1 MKKGDDVAPARL
13 DADTDGENAEGL
25 NDGGEDH
32 KAGLLATMLAS
43 PVPIRSKLMLGLLI
57 LSITPLIAL
66 GWFVCN
72 RVGRAQRSAVMEVQK
87 VCRKGTEKVHS
98 LSHEAAKQKAEQI
111 AAELAS
117 FIEKNPDAH
126 LSDLAA
132 VKELKRA
139 ATQDVTT
146 GFLTS
151 IDLMLDDQPLSF
163 LEMTAPR
170 PAPGGRAE
178 DGTRI
183 FRAHPAGIVLGK
195 EMAGRPRKPYTY
207 VAKVAGTN
215 LKIGA
220 TTQDLGVESVV
231 TELAGTIQSM
241 SAGTERNTY
250 RTMDDLRVMLVFG
263 VVAIVVGITVING
276 QVARAITRPIAKLQA
291 AAEGI
296 SRGERDVDL
305 AVGGGAEVQ
314 ALAGAFQKATS
325 DLREYA
331 VSLEAKNL
339 ELDVARKTAEQ
350 HSRELQEAQEEMV
363 QMEKMS
369 SLGRL
374 VAGVAHEIN
383 TPTGAIYNV
392 SAAATS
398 SLDALVEGLGHLRA
412 MSPDDFDQ
420 FQHFL
425 DVAVARQLV
434 LDRVSRE
441 DKLALRETLRQAD
454 IKDAKSYAE
463 LLAKCH
469 ITDVDDGVKLSR
481 LLEKYGV
488 RPVFTG
494 LLEIHAGAAISRTS
508 ADKIAKIVRALKY
521 YSQGGEQQQAKS
533 PTDINRTIKDALIIL
548 HNRIKHRADVELEL
562 AEGLPPV
569 KCLGGITEI
578 WVNLL
583 TNACDAIEERDED
596 FRGSI
601 RITSCS
607 TDKGIRV
614 TVMDNG
620 VGIPPEIVSKVF
632 DPFFTTKP
640 PDKGTGLG
648 LSLVMSTVKR
658 DGGTVTIKEEDGFKG
673 FEITFPFPLDVA
685 ETDTA

>member
-1 MKKGDDVAPARL
+1 MTKGDGVGPAPV
-13 DADTDGENAEGL
+13 DADTTGTSAEHL
-25 NDGGEDH
+25 NGGGAH
-32 KAGLLATMLAS
+32 NAGLLARMAAS
-43 PVPIRSKLMLGLLI
+43 RVPIRSKLMLGLLV

-66 GWFVCN
+66 GWFVCD
-72 RVGRAQRSAVMEVQK
+72 RVGQAQRSAVMEVQK
-87 VCRKGTEKVHS
+87 VCQKGTEKVYS
-98 LSHEAAKQKAEQI
+98 LSHAAAKEKAEQI
-111 AAELAS
+111 ATELAY
-117 FIEKNPDAH
+117 FIKANPGAH
-126 LSDLAA
+126 LSDLAKVKALERA
-132 VKELKRA
+132 V
-139 ATQDVTT
+139 TQDATT

-151 IDLMLDDQPLSF
+151 IDLLLGDQPLSF

-170 PAPGGRAE
+170 QEADGRAK
-178 DGTRI
+178 DGTKI
-183 FRAHPAGIVLGK
+183 FRSHPAGVVLGK
-195 EMAGRPRKPYTY
+195 EITGRRRKPYTY
-207 VAKVAGTN
+207 VANVRGTN
-215 LKIGA
+215 LKIAA

-231 TELAGTIQSM
+231 TELAGTIRSM
-241 SAGTERNTY
+241 SAGTERSTY
-250 RTMDDLRVMLVFG
+250 RTMDDLKAMLVFG

-276 QVARAITRPIAKLQA
+276 QVARAVTRPIAKLKA
-291 AAEGI
+291 AAEDI
-296 SRGERDVDL
+296 SRGARNVDL
-305 AVGGGAEVQ
+305 DVGGGAEVQ
-314 ALAGAFQKATS
+314 ALAAAFQRATS

-331 VSLEAKNL
+331 ASLEGKNL
-339 ELDVARKTAEQ
+339 ELDAARALAEK
-350 HSRELQEAQEEMV
+350 HSRELQEAQEEML

-392 SAAATS
+392 SAAAAS
-398 SLDALVEGLGHLRA
+398 SLDALVEGLGRLRS
-412 MSPDDFDQ
+412 MSPDDFSQ
-420 FQHFL
+420 FQRFL

-434 LDRVSRE
+434 LDRVSRK
-441 DKLALRETLRQAD
+441 DKLALRDELQRAD

-469 ITDVDDGVKLSR
+469 IIDVDDGVKLSK

-488 RPVFTG
+488 RSVFTG

-521 YSQGGEQQQAKS
+521 YSQGNEQQQAKS

-548 HNRIKHRADVELEL
+548 HNRIKHRADVKLTL
-562 AEGLPPV
+562 AEELPPV

-601 RITSCS
+601 RIASCA
-607 TDKGIRV
+607 TDKEIRV
-614 TVMDNG
+614 TVMDDG
-620 VGIPPEIVSKVF
+620 VAIPSEIVSKVF

-658 DGGTVTIKEEDGFKG
+658 DGGTVTLKEEDGFKG
-673 FEITFPFPLDVA
+673 FEITFPLEVVEA
-685 ETDTA
+685 DTI

>member
-1 MKKGDDVAPARL
+1 MKKGDDVAPAPL
-13 DADTDGENAEGL
+13 DADTAGRSAKSL
-25 NDGGEDH
+25 NDGGADH
-32 KAGLLATMLAS
+32 KAGQLAKVVAS
-43 PVPIRSKLMLGLLI
+43 RVPMRSKLTLGLLV

-66 GWFVCN
+66 GWFVCD
-72 RVGRAQRSAVMEVQK
+72 RVGMAQRSAVMEVQK
-87 VCRKGTEKVHS
+87 VCQRGTEKVYS
-98 LSHEAAKQKAEQI
+98 LSHEAAKQRAEEI

-117 FIEKNPDAH
+117 FIKKNPDAH

-132 VKELKRA
+132 VKVLERA
-139 ATQDVTT
+139 ATQDITT

-151 IDLMLDDQPLSF
+151 IDLILDDQPLSF

-170 PAPGGRAE
+170 PETGGRAE
-178 DGTRI
+178 NGTKV
-183 FRAHPAGIVLGK
+183 FRAHSAGVVLGK

-207 VAKVAGTN
+207 VANVGGTN

-220 TTQDLGVESVV
+220 TTQDLGVKSVV
-231 TELAGTIQSM
+231 TELAGTIRGM
-241 SAGTERNTY
+241 STGTERNTY
-250 RTMDDLRVMLVFG
+250 RTMDDLRTVLVFG
-263 VVAIVVGITVING
+263 VVVIIVGITLING
-276 QVARAITRPIAKLQA
+276 QVARTITRPIAKLQA

-305 AVGGGAEVQ
+305 AVGGGVEVRT
-314 ALAGAFQKATS
+314 LAAAFQKATS

-331 VSLEAKNL
+331 ASLEAKNL
-339 ELDVARKTAEQ
+339 ELDVARKTAEK

-398 SLDALVEGLGHLRA
+398 SLDALVEGLGRLRA
-412 MSPDDFDQ
+412 MRPDDFGQ

-434 LDRVSRE
+434 LERVSRE
-441 DKLALRETLRQAD
+441 DKLALRDTLQQAG
-454 IKDAKSYAE
+454 IKDAKAYAE

-469 ITDVDDGVKLSR
+469 ITDAGDGVKLSR
-481 LLEKYGV
+481 LLDKYGV

-494 LLEIHAGAAISRTS
+494 LLEIHAGVAISRTS

-521 YSQGGEQQQAKS
+521 YSQGNERQQAKS

-548 HNRIKHRADVELEL
+548 HNRIKHRADVELKL
-562 AEGLPPV
+562 AEDLPPA

-583 TNACDAIEERDED
+583 TNACDAIEEKGED

-601 RITSCS
+601 RIASCA
-607 TDKGIRV
+607 TDKDIHV
-614 TVMDNG
+614 TVMDDG
-620 VGIPPEIVSKVF
+620 LAIPPEIVSKMF

-658 DGGTVTIKEEDGFKG
+658 DGGTVTLKEEDGFKG
-673 FEITFPFPLDVA
+673 FEVTFPLDAA
-685 ETDTA
+685 ETDTI